1 MNKINLAN
9 QFVKGVL
16 HLKDNVFLFQ
26 EVKKKK
32 FEKLEGSQR
41 MKEKSKL
48 KSSSSLDSTD
58 LSNS

>member
-1 MNKINLAN
+1 
-9 QFVKGVL
+9 
-16 HLKDNVFLFQ
+16 
-26 EVKKKK
+26 VKKKQ